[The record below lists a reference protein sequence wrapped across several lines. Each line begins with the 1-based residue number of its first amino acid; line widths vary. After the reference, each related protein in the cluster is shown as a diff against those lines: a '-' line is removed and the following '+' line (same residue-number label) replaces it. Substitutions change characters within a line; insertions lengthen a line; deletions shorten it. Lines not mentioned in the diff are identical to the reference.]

1 MTFVSLVY
9 HVMASWRMADCCLVE
24 WLSKVSCFSMKITD
38 EFISKFKFISV
49 QLVCDVIYSVSV
61 LELLDILSLFQISY
75 YKV

>member
-1 MTFVSLVY
+1 
-9 HVMASWRMADCCLVE
+9 
-24 WLSKVSCFSMKITD
+24 MKITD